1 MNEQFF
7 RTAIRTAA
15 LAIGLVL
22 LFCLPVCGQ
31 NAVVSGR
38 VTDSSGA
45 VLPGA
50 ALELRNT
57 ATNVKIKTSTNDDG
71 QFVFPPVIP
80 GVYEVSAAAA
90 GFSTA
95 QLTGMNLEVGQSRT
109 VNLTLTPS
117 PVAESVTVSD
127 VAPLLTT
134 NRADRGT
141 VVENQFLVSIPLPTR
156 NPLLLV
162 TLTSGVVPGNVLT
175 AGDNSL
181 SQNQTNEFRINGGRM
196 QTSEVLIDGASNT
209 MTYNNQVAAVPQV
222 DAIQEFKVNT
232 NPYDAEFGHTGGG
245 VISFTIKSGT
255 NAYHGNLHEFLQNQV
270 LNANGF
276 DANRAKQPR
285 VPYRKNQYGF
295 TLGGPLVIPKLYNGR
310 DRTFFFFAYE
320 GFRWNTFFPFVGTV
334 PTSLERQGDFSQ
346 TFDTNGA
353 LKVIYDPYTTRVD
366 PTAPQGTTR
375 YIRDAFAGNQI
386 PQNLINTI
394 GKNLLPFY
402 PSPNTAG
409 VGKSDTNNF
418 IRSAFQSLTNDR
430 VDARIDHQ
438 FSDRHSMFAR
448 GNWFEQDNIQPQVY
462 GNQQAP
468 VQAPNIIPGEN
479 WAVNDTW
486 TFTPHTIYVQRFSMA
501 VSQTNR
507 VPLTL
512 GFDVTSL
519 GLPSSITD
527 GMRLTQFPSV
537 SVGGYSALS
546 SSPYYSVAISRSYQ
560 YANSLTML
568 RGAHT
573 LKTGFD
579 WRYYTV
585 DWDVVYPLSVSAG
598 GAYTGGPN
606 AKAAAANTGS
616 GLADLLLGAASVS
629 YQINPHWK
637 NSHPYYAGY
646 FQDEW
651 RVTSRLTLT
660 MGVRYN
666 LELPSIEAEDQYVYL
681 DLNSP
686 SPLKVPGYDLKG
698 GIGFVGINGV
708 GRRTQL
714 ADRNNW
720 EPRFGAAYRLHD
732 KTVVRAGFGVFHHPY
747 ISTSTDASAGFQRTT
762 SNLVAQADTVTP
774 LFNLSNPLP
783 QGILKPTGNSLGLA
797 TLLGQSISAPLRQQR
812 MPYQAQWSF
821 DIERQLPFSIL
832 AEVGYTGTS
841 NVALPAQVAFNQLRP
856 DQLALGSQL
865 TKTVENPFYGYITD
879 PTSTLSRPTVQY
891 AQLLRPY
898 PQFTGTTGM
907 VVPSGHS
914 SYNALE
920 LKVERRFAQGLAL
933 LFNITHSKL
942 IDNVGEIN
950 NGQSAAF
957 NNTYCFSCDR
967 ALSYLDVPNY
977 LNLSAR
983 YELPFGVGKRMLKRG
998 WIGRV
1003 LGNWSLAGIYTYASG
1018 IPVIVTSPND
1028 SNAFNVG
1035 ISRPMATGQAAALP
1049 GGPQIA
1055 DNGSYFNPAAFS
1067 RTPQFQ
1073 FGNVSREL
1081 ADVRIPAK
1089 KGLNALI
1096 EKQIR
1101 INERFTLEFRTEMF
1115 NATNSVVFNGPQ
1127 TSVTSAAF
1135 GTVALTQSN
1144 TPRVIQFALRLVF

>member
-1 MNEQFF
+1 M
-7 RTAIRTAA
+7 TMGGLAA
-15 LAIGLVL
+15 GAAAVL
-22 LFCLPVCGQ
+22 LFLLCCPPAWGQ

-50 ALELRNT
+50 NLELRNT
-57 ATNVKIKTSTNDDG
+57 ATNVKLKTSSNAEG
-71 QFVFPPVIP
+71 LFVFPPVIP
-80 GVYEVSAAAA
+80 GVYDVSAAAP

-95 QLTGMNLEVGQSRT
+95 QLNGMNLEVGQSRT
-109 VNLTLTPS
+109 VNLALGPS

-134 NRADRGT
+134 TRADRGT
-141 VVENQFLVSIPLPTR
+141 VVENQFLVSIPLATR

-175 AGDNSL
+175 PGDNSI

-209 MTYNNQVAAVPQV
+209 MTYNNQVAAIPQV

-245 VISFTIKSGT
+245 VISYTIKSGT
-255 NAYHGNLHEFLQNQV
+255 NRYHGNAHEFLQNQV

-276 DANRAKQPR
+276 DANRARQPR

-295 TLGGPLVIPKLYNGR
+295 TLGGPVVIPKLYHGR

-334 PTSLERQGDFSQ
+334 PTSVERQGDFSQ

-353 LKVIYDPYTTRVD
+353 LKVIYNPYTTKLD
-366 PTAPQGTTR
+366 PTAPPGATR
-375 YIRDAFAGNQI
+375 YVREAFPGNLI
-386 PQNLINTI
+386 PQNLLDAV
-394 GKNLLPFY
+394 GRKLLSYY
-402 PSPNTAG
+402 PLPNTAG
-409 VGKSDTNNF
+409 IGKSDTNNF

-430 VDARIDHQ
+430 IDARIDHQ
-438 FSDRHSMFAR
+438 FSARHSMFAR

-462 GNQQAP
+462 ANQQAP

-479 WAVNDTW
+479 WMVNDTW

-501 VSQTNR
+501 DSQTNR

-512 GFDVTSL
+512 HFDLSSL
-519 GLPSSITD
+519 GLPASITN

-537 SVGGYSALS
+537 GIGGYSGLS
-546 SSPYYSVAISRSYQ
+546 SGPYYSVAISRTYQ

-568 RGAHT
+568 RGAHG
-573 LKTGFD
+573 LKAGFD
-579 WRYYTV
+579 SRLYTV
-585 DWDVVYPLSVSAG
+585 DWNVVYPLNISAG

-616 GLADLLLGAASVS
+616 GLADLLLGVAGVS
-629 YQINPHWK
+629 YQVNPHWR
-637 NSHPYYAGY
+637 NRHPYYAAY

-651 RVTSRLTLT
+651 RATRRLTLT
-660 MGVRYN
+660 LAVRYN
-666 LELPSIEAEDQYVYL
+666 LELPSIEADNQYVYL
-681 DLNSP
+681 DLTSP
-686 SPLKVPGYDLKG
+686 SPLQVPGYSLKG
-698 GIGFVGINGV
+698 GIGFVGIDGK
-708 GRRTQL
+708 GPRTQS

-720 EPRFGAAYRLHD
+720 EPRLGLAYLLQD
-732 KTVVRAGFGVFHHPY
+732 KTVLRAGFGMFHHPY
-747 ISTSTDASAGFQRTT
+747 ISTSTDVSAGFQRTT
-762 SNLVAQADTVTP
+762 SNLVTQADTVTP
-774 LFNLSNPLP
+774 LFNLSNPFP
-783 QGILKPTGNSLGLA
+783 QGILKPTGNSLGLG
-797 TLLGQSISAPLRQQR
+797 TLLGQAISGPLRQQR
-812 MPYQAQWSF
+812 VAYQAQWSF
-821 DIERQLPFSIL
+821 DVERQLPFSIL
-832 AEVGYTGTS
+832 TGIGYAGSS
-841 NVALPAQVAFNQLRP
+841 NAALPARVAFNQLRP

-865 TKTVENPFYGYITD
+865 TQTVQNPFYGYITD
-879 PTSTLSRPTVQY
+879 ATSALSLRTIQY

-898 PQFTGTTGM
+898 PQFTAVDGV

-914 SYNALE
+914 SYHAME
-920 LKVERRFAQGLAL
+920 LKIERRFAQGMAL
-933 LFNITHSKL
+933 LFNYTRSKL

-950 NGQSAAF
+950 NGQTAAF
-957 NNTYCFSCDR
+957 SNTYCFPCDR
-967 ALSYLDVPNY
+967 ALSYLDVPHY
-977 LNLSAR
+977 VNLSAR
-983 YELPFGVGKRMLKRG
+983 YELPLGIGKRVLRRG
-998 WIGRV
+998 WTGWL
-1003 LGNWSLAGIYTYASG
+1003 LGNWSVAGIYTYASG
-1018 IPVIVTSPND
+1018 IPVTVTSPND
-1028 SNAFNVG
+1028 SNAFNIG
-1035 ISRPMATGQAAALP
+1035 ISRPMATGEPAALP

-1055 DNGSYFNPAAFS
+1055 DNGKYFNPAAFY

-1081 ADVRIPAK
+1081 PDVRVPAR
-1089 KGLNALI
+1089 KGWNALI
-1096 EKQIR
+1096 EKQAPIR
-1101 INERFTLEFRTEMF
+1101 EWCRLEFRTEMF
-1115 NATNSVVFNGPQ
+1115 NVTNSVVFNGPQ

-1135 GTVALTQSN
+1135 GTIALTQSN